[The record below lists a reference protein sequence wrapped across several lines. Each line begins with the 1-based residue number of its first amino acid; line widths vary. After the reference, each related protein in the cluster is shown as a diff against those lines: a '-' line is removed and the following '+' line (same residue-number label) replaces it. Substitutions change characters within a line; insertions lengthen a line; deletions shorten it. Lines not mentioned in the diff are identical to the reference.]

1 MIDQIRHLLAFS
13 DTARYNIKA
22 VVQQTQV
29 NVSTLRAWEQRY
41 GVPQPTRTDHG
52 HRLYSQRDIEIIKW
66 LKKATE
72 DGIAIS
78 QAVSLLHADPP
89 EEVAVTPAPPT
100 TAMRSQVHISDAG
113 WPDLRHQIADALMVA
128 NMRQAHALMNTAIT
142 LFPVDALLYDVVL
155 PILDD
160 LGNRWMYGEN
170 CTAHVQV
177 AVQFI
182 RQRLAGLMQVHA
194 PFGNGTRLVCGA
206 GTGDEHDIGSMVFAL
221 LMEQQAWDVVY
232 MGPNVNIQG
241 LSEFLLMQAP
251 AVVVLSASMIDHVV
265 PLQQIGQLVVSLHH
279 HGLRFGYAGRVFVD
293 NPELCRRMPGT
304 YMGDDFVTAS
314 QAALV
319 MSDELANMSLPNL
332 LNPNRLNL
340 NGRVRFGLQ

>member
-78 QAVSLLHADPP
+78 QAVSLLHADPT
-89 EEVAVTPAPPT
+89 EESTVAPVSAAVRPQ
-100 TAMRSQVHISDAG
+100 MHISDAG
-113 WPDLRHQIADALMVA
+113 WPDLRHQIADALMTA

-142 LFPVDALLYDVVL
+142 LFPIDVLLYDVVL

-170 CTAHVQV
+170 CTVQVQV
-177 AVQFI
+177 AVQFV
-182 RQRLAGLMQVHA
+182 RQRLAGLLQVHA
-194 PFGNGTRLVCGA
+194 PFGNGTRLICGA

-232 MGPNVNIQG
+232 MGPNVSIQG
-241 LSEFLLMQAP
+241 FSEFLLTQAP

-279 HGLRFGYAGRVFVD
+279 HGLRFGYAGKAFVD

-304 YMGDDFVTAS
+304 YLGDDFVSAS
-314 QAALV
+314 QSALV
-319 MSDELANMSLPNL
+319 ISDELASLSLPNM
-332 LNPNRLNL
+332 LNTNRLNL
-340 NGRVRFGLQ
+340 SGRVRFGMQ